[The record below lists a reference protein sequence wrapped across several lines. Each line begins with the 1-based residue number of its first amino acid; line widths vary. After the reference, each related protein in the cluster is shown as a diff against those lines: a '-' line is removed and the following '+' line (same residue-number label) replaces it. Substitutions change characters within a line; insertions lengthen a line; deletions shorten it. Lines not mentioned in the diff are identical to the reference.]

1 MFFRVC
7 GGIDNDQLE
16 WSIYCKVVRFTQSEI
31 SHTVKNGKYFTV
43 FDDDYKEGIKTND
56 GVIWHKNEGQ
66 QNGKKAFIFWR
77 DTFMCLLFNFRWA
90 NITQSSI

>member
-16 WSIYCKVVRFTQSEI
+16 WSIYCKVVRDLRNQKFLIHSKMENF
-31 SHTVKNGKYFTV
+31 SV

-56 GVIWHKNEGQ
+56 GVIPHKNEGQ
-66 QNGKKAFIFWR
+66 QNRKKAFIFWR

-90 NITQSSI
+90 NITQSCI